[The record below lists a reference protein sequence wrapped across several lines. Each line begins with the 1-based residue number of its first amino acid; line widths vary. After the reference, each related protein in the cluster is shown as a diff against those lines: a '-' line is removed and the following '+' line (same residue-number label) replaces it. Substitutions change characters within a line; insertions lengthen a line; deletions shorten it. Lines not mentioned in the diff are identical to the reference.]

1 MKAVEVKNLS
11 YAYIENQ
18 DVLKNVSFSL
28 EKGASLSIVGE
39 NGSGKSTLVKLL
51 VGLLHS
57 SRGEILI
64 NDNPLKL
71 GKNSISIVFQNP
83 DNQFIAT
90 TVEDDIA
97 FGLENYCVPPNE
109 MKDIIIKYAAM
120 VGMDKYLSRAPE
132 TLSGGQK
139 QRVAIAGVLALN
151 SDIII
156 FDEATS
162 MLDPEGKKDFYKTLT
177 KLRKEKPEL
186 TTIFITHD
194 EEEVFMSDYIMV
206 LNQGEIKMFG
216 SNLDIY
222 NQREEYQK
230 YGLKLPFLFRLEDAL
245 KKVGLDVGHNSS
257 LKEIK
262 EKLHDI
268 L

>member
-1 MKAVEVKNLS
+1 
-11 YAYIENQ
+11 
-18 DVLKNVSFSL
+18 
-28 EKGASLSIVGE
+28 
-39 NGSGKSTLVKLL
+39 
-51 VGLLHS
+51 
-57 SRGEILI
+57 
-64 NDNPLKL
+64 
-71 GKNSISIVFQNP
+71 
-83 DNQFIAT
+83 
-90 TVEDDIA
+90 
-97 FGLENYCVPPNE
+97 
-109 MKDIIIKYAAM
+109 
-120 VGMDKYLSRAPE
+120 
-132 TLSGGQK
+132 
-139 QRVAIAGVLALN
+139 
-151 SDIII
+151 
-156 FDEATS
+156 